1 MSSKSGNVVNNAEP
15 RANGIAFQGSIYG
28 TAIPI
33 AYGRARMPGN
43 MIWYGDFRSIAHTT
57 SQDVG
62 GKGGGGNT
70 VVSTTYTY
78 TASFCFGLCEGPI
91 VGIDGIWSNKEYKAD
106 PANLSEVVTPSA
118 AWNEPHIISGSHQVT
133 VAHGAQWTSHISCVA
148 IDGEVMTPLT
158 LGTDFVVNGG
168 TYYFATEFSN
178 IQVQISY
185 NYNAINSSSSVV
197 TVFNGAFDQCQW
209 TYLVTNHPEQALNYP
224 GIAYAASMDWQ
235 LGSGTALPNLN
246 FDVIGQLS
254 FDAANGIYDAHPKD
268 VIIDL
273 LTNTRYGLGFP
284 VANLGDWTQYHRYCT
299 ASGLFLSPV
308 YAAQEETSAIIARLM
323 KITNSE
329 VYFSEGVLK
338 VTPLGDALVTGN
350 GVTFTPNLTPVYE
363 LTEDDFIVS
372 GLEDPVTVT
381 RKPSVDVYNHVKV
394 EFLNASNQFNTEV
407 AEAKDMVSI
416 DLFGLRSMDSIKFH
430 EIKSAAVARMVAQN
444 ILQRTQYVRNS
455 YGFKLGWRHCLLE
468 PTDLV
473 TLTDAGTGL
482 DKTPVRILSIEEDE
496 IGLLTVEAEDAPF
509 GVFSTATYLHQTV
522 GGYVADFNKPSGAI
536 NTPVVFDAPIE
547 LTPGLREIWVAISG
561 GENYGGCQVWLS
573 SDGSNYKKIG
583 EIVSPSRHGFL
594 TETMAS
600 GSDPDITHT
609 CKIDLSESGGTLTS
623 GTIADADNRATLA
636 WVDGEFIAYS
646 TATLTGSHQYT
657 LDSYLRRG
665 LYGSTIKTHPSQSR
679 FVRCDGTI
687 FRYAYD
693 PALVGKTIYMKFPAF
708 NQFGGGG
715 QSLADAAEYSFRV
728 GESAA

>member
-1 MSSKSGNVVNNAEP
+1 
-15 RANGIAFQGSIYG
+15 
-28 TAIPI
+28 
-33 AYGRARMPGN
+33 
-43 MIWYGDFRSIAHTT
+43 
-57 SQDVG
+57 
-62 GKGGGGNT
+62 
-70 VVSTTYTY
+70 
-78 TASFCFGLCEGPI
+78 
-91 VGIDGIWSNKEYKAD
+91 
-106 PANLSEVVTPSA
+106 
-118 AWNEPHIISGSHQVT
+118 
-133 VAHGAQWTSHISCVA
+133 
-148 IDGEVMTPLT
+148 
-158 LGTDFVVNGG
+158 
-168 TYYFATEFSN
+168 
-178 IQVQISY
+178 
-185 NYNAINSSSSVV
+185 
-197 TVFNGAFDQCQW
+197 
-209 TYLVTNHPEQALNYP
+209 
-224 GIAYAASMDWQ
+224 
-235 LGSGTALPNLN
+235 
-246 FDVIGQLS
+246 
-254 FDAANGIYDAHPKD
+254 
-268 VIIDL
+268 
-273 LTNTRYGLGFP
+273 
-284 VANLGDWTQYHRYCT
+284 
-299 ASGLFLSPV
+299 
-308 YAAQEETSAIIARLM
+308 AQEETSAIIARLM

-372 GLEDPVTVT
+372 GQEDPVTVT

-430 EIKSAAVARMVAQN
+430 EIKSAAVARIVAQN
-444 ILQRTQYVRNS
+444 ILQRMQYVRNT

-509 GVFSTATYLHQTV
+509 GVFSTATYPHQEV

-536 NTPVVFDAPIE
+536 NTPVVFDAPVE
-547 LTPGLREIWVAISG
+547 LTPGLREIWVAVSG

-573 SDGSNYKKIG
+573 SDGTNFKKIG
-583 EIVSPSRHGFL
+583 EIVSPARHGFL
-594 TETMAS
+594 TETMAA
-600 GSDPDITHT
+600 GSDPDTTHT
-609 CKIDLSESGGTLTS
+609 CKIDLSESGGSLTS

-646 TATLTGSHQYT
+646 TATMTGSHQYT

-665 LYGSTIKTHPSQSR
+665 LYGTPIKVHPGQCR

-693 PALVGKTIYMKFPAF
+693 PALVGKTVYMKFPAF
-708 NQFGGGG
+708 NQFGGGS
-715 QSLADAAEYSFRV
+715 QSLADAAEYTVVV
-728 GESAA
+728 GGSAATG